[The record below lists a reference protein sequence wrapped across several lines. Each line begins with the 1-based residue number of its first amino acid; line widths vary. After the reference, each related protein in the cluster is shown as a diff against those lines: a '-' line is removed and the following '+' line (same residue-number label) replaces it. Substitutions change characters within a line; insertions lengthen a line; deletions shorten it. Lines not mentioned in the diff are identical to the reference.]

1 MDVCGGRYKRH
12 SGDLKDEVR
21 MNVSNV
27 LMMIF
32 AAFVAVLILG
42 SAIVASLAVLI
53 FSRAIFGDKLGPK
66 EDK

>member
-1 MDVCGGRYKRH
+1 
-12 SGDLKDEVR
+12 